1 MTQPVPILML
11 HEVSA
16 RPDPRYRKYTLTPRE
31 LDDRLDWLRAN
42 GYESVGM
49 DDLLAARRGERALPA
64 HPVVI
69 TFDDG
74 GRDCI
79 EHAVPALIQRGF
91 TATFYIVAGVVGAP
105 MRWLRAEIGFEL
117 PAADWPALRAA
128 EAAGMSCEAHSVTH
142 PRLALVS
149 AEDCRSELTR
159 GRAMLE
165 EGLGHPVRHLAY
177 PFGSHSAE
185 TTSIVDGS
193 DAYHRTSHLMSG
205 RRPRSSSSART
216 RSSGIESG
224 CWELPSAGVEL
235 SAVCRLPAA
244 GVELSAGCRLPFAG
258 SPTLTPLR
266 VRS

>member
-1 MTQPVPILML
+1 MTSAVPILML

-31 LDDRLDWLRAN
+31 LDERLDWLGAK
-42 GYESVGM
+42 GYESISM
-49 DDLLAARRGERALPA
+49 DDLLAARRGERSLPA
-64 HPVVI
+64 RPVAI

-79 EHAVPALIQRGF
+79 DHAVPALAKRNQ
-91 TATFYIVAGVVGAP
+91 TATFYIVAGVVGGP

-128 EAAGMSCEAHSVTH
+128 EAAGMHCEAHSVSH
-142 PRLALVS
+142 PRLAKVS
-149 AEDCRSELTR
+149 ADECRDELTR

-185 TTSIVDGS
+185 TIELAREAGYLTACTTEEALAAPAHDLLALPRVPVLGTEGLGEF
-193 DAYHRTSHLMSG
+193 AHRVRTAQRAGPLQVKLEQVA
-205 RRPRSSSSART
+205 RRL
-216 RSSGIESG
+216 G
-224 CWELPSAGVEL
+224 LPS
-235 SAVCRLPAA
+235 SRP
-244 GVELSAGCRLPFAG
+244 S
-258 SPTLTPLR
+258 S
-266 VRS
+266 

>member
-31 LDDRLDWLRAN
+31 LDERLGWLRTK
-42 GYESVGM
+42 GYPSVGI
-49 DDLLAARRGERALPA
+49 DALLAARRGERTLPE

-74 GRDCI
+74 GRGCI
-79 EHAVPALIQRGF
+79 EHAVPALVKHGF

-149 AEDCRSELTR
+149 ADECRSELTR
-159 GRAMLE
+159 GRDMLE

-185 TTSIVDGS
+185 TMSIAREAGYLTACTTEEALATPAHDPLALPRVPVLGTEGL
-193 DAYHRTSHLMSG
+193 AEFRHRVRTA
-205 RRPRSSSSART
+205 RR
-216 RSSGIESG
+216 
-224 CWELPSAGVEL
+224 AG
-235 SAVCRLPAA
+235 
-244 GVELSAGCRLPFAG
+244 
-258 SPTLTPLR
+258 PLR
-266 VRS
+266 LKLEQVARRFGLPTGRSRS

>member
-31 LDDRLDWLRAN
+31 LDDRLDWLRAK

-49 DDLLAARRGERALPA
+49 DDLLAARRGERTLPS

-79 EHAVPALIQRGF
+79 EHAVPALVQRGF

-128 EAAGMSCEAHSVTH
+128 ETAGMSCEAHSVTH
-142 PRLALVS
+142 PRLAMVS

-185 TTSIVDGS
+185 TMSIAREAGYLTACTTEEALATPAHDPLALPRVPVLGTEGLGEFK
-193 DAYHRTSHLMSG
+193 HRVRTAQRAGPLRLELERVARRFG
-205 RRPRSSSSART
+205 LPTDRPRS
-216 RSSGIESG
+216 
-224 CWELPSAGVEL
+224 
-235 SAVCRLPAA
+235 
-244 GVELSAGCRLPFAG
+244 
-258 SPTLTPLR
+258 
-266 VRS
+266 